1 MEEKSGKKLIWQV
14 GHLREKNQNSNLI
27 IFFLVCVRARR
38 TLEGSEWAM
47 VPLKTRL
54 KSSSMTSSHS
64 TLRRSLR

>member
-14 GHLREKNQNSNLI
+14 GHLRKKQNSNLI